1 MDIDKTVYVLGAG
14 FSIPAGGTS
23 KDLLISKIFELSE
36 KNEAI
41 FKGDSIAEFK
51 DFLSNTMQIPEEL
64 FDCVPLEDIFTPLD
78 RCLIDNISF
87 RNLDID
93 GIHRIRELVYDLIGK
108 TLKELL
114 KDGDKKYID
123 DFAEYLVD
131 KASVRKK
138 GGYRF
143 TDPLSVIS
151 LNWDILLDDSIK
163 KVIDRKYKN
172 DAVVDYCCYISSL
185 DAEDDSDMPGLEML
199 GRDGFNV
206 KLLKLHGSFNWLQ
219 CPKCQRAYVDYRNK
233 ISAHQ
238 YSDGVNCRHCGEHF
252 GNGVSNKLQSN
263 LIMPTF
269 LKNLL
274 NPQYKLIWQNAG
286 IELAEAKKIVFI
298 GYSLPVDDFE
308 MRQLLARMVRNDA
321 EIEVVDFG
329 KEDDDNIAEVKK
341 RYEVFFG
348 KRKPKF
354 FYCGAKD
361 YIERYVVK
369 DIIGEAD
376 FKNN

>member
-1 MDIDKTVYVLGAG
+1 MGEDKTVYVLGAG

-36 KNEAI
+36 KKGEI
-41 FKGDSIAEFK
+41 FKRESIAEFRH
-51 DFLSNTMQIPEEL
+51 FLSHTMQIPEEL
-64 FDCVPLEDIFTPLD
+64 FDNVPLEDIFTPLD

-93 GIHRIRELVYDLIGK
+93 GIRRIRELVYYLIGK

-114 KDGDKKYID
+114 REGDKKYIN

-131 KASVRKK
+131 KAAVRRN

-143 TDPLSVIS
+143 TDPVSVIS

-163 KVIDRKYKN
+163 NVIDRKYKDN
-172 DAVVDYCCYISSL
+172 AVVDYCCYISSL

-199 GRDGFNV
+199 GRNGFNV

-219 CPKCQRAYVDYRNK
+219 CPKCQRAYVDFRNK
-233 ISAHQ
+233 ISAHK
-238 YSDGVNCRHCGEHF
+238 YSDGVNCRHCGEYF

-308 MRQLLARMVRNDA
+308 MRQLLARMVRDDA
-321 EIEVVDFG
+321 QIEVVDLG
-329 KEDDDNIAEVKK
+329 KEDDENIIEVKK
-341 RYEVFFG
+341 RYDVFFG

-354 FYCGAKD
+354 FYCGVKE
-361 YIERYVVK
+361 YIEKYIVNEK
-369 DIIGEAD
+369 IFD
-376 FKNN
+376 N

>member
-1 MDIDKTVYVLGAG
+1 MDNEKTVYVLGAG

-36 KNEAI
+36 RNGSI

-51 DFLSNTMQIPEEL
+51 EFLSETMQIPEEL
-64 FDCVPLEDIFTPLD
+64 FGSVPLEDIFTPLD
-78 RCLIDNISF
+78 RCLIDNVSF
-87 RNLDID
+87 RNLDIG
-93 GIHRIRELVYDLIGK
+93 GIRRIRELVYYLIGK
-108 TLKELL
+108 VLKELL
-114 KDGDKKYID
+114 REGDKRYID
-123 DFAEYLVD
+123 CFAEYLVD
-131 KASVRKK
+131 KASVRKN

-143 TDPLSVIS
+143 TDPVSVIS

-163 KVIDRKYKN
+163 KAIDRKYK
-172 DAVVDYCCYISSL
+172 DRAVVDYCCYISSL
-185 DAEDDSDMPGLEML
+185 DEDDDSDMPGLEML
-199 GRDGFNV
+199 GRNGFNV

-219 CPKCQRAYVDYRNK
+219 CPKCQRAYVDFCNK
-233 ISAHQ
+233 ISLDR
-238 YSDGVNCRHCGEHF
+238 YSDGVNCRHCSDYF
-252 GNGVSNKLQSN
+252 GNGSSNELKSN

-308 MRQLLARMVRNDA
+308 MRQLLARMVRNNA

-329 KEDDDNIAEVKK
+329 KEDDCHIVEVKK

-348 KRKPKF
+348 KRKPRF
-354 FYCGAKD
+354 FFCGARD
-361 YIERYVVK
+361 YIQQYLVDAK
-369 DIIGEAD
+369 I
-376 FKNN
+376 

>member
-1 MDIDKTVYVLGAG
+1 MDINKTVFVLGAG

-36 KNEAI
+36 KDSSL
-41 FKGDSIAEFK
+41 FKDNSIAEFK

-64 FDCVPLEDIFTPLD
+64 FGSVPLEDIFTPLD

-93 GIHRIRELVYDLIGK
+93 GIRRIRELVYYLIGEV
-108 TLKELL
+108 LKELL
-114 KDGDKKYID
+114 RCGDKSYID
-123 DFAEYLVD
+123 DFAQYLVD
-131 KASVRKK
+131 IASVRKD
-138 GGYRF
+138 GGYRY
-143 TDPLSVIS
+143 TDPVSIIS

-163 KVIDRKYKN
+163 RVIDRKYK
-172 DAVVDYCCYISSL
+172 DKAVVDYCCYISSL
-185 DAEDDSDMPGLEML
+185 DADDYSDMPGLEML

-219 CPKCQRAYVDYRNK
+219 CPKCQRAYVDYSNK
-233 ISAHQ
+233 ISSPQ
-238 YSDGVNCRHCGEHF
+238 YSDGVNCRHCGDYF

-329 KEDDDNIAEVKK
+329 KEDDPHIVDVKK

-348 KRKPKF
+348 KRKPV
-354 FYCGAKD
+354 FYLCGAKE
-361 YIERYVVK
+361 YVERYVVNARIF
-369 DIIGEAD
+369 D
-376 FKNN
+376 N